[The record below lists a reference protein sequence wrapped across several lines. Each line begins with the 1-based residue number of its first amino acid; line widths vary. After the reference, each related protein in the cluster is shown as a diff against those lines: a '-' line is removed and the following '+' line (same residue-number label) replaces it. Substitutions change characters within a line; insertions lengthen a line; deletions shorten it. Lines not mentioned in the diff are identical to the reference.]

1 MARAVAQ
8 STAKASGALAAAK
21 TVALDIGGLRM
32 ELQVGRIIRS
42 STTRFAVGCQVLRP
56 QVPAFGSLVKV
67 PAVGCDQ
74 IYGLIHDVRMEDDPF
89 VQQVAALDSP
99 PAEVIE
105 DQRRRQVPI
114 EVGVLVVGY
123 QHQGE
128 IYHRLPPQ
136 PPLSLDV
143 LHTCT
148 LEELVAFTERF
159 DYFRL
164 VLDNRDLPADEMLA
178 ANLRAATEARG
189 GGGEDYRLSAGRE
202 LARLL
207 ALDLYRLD
215 AILRRIRP

>member
-1 MARAVAQ
+1 
-8 STAKASGALAAAK
+8 
-21 TVALDIGGLRM
+21 M
-32 ELQVGRIIRS
+32 ELSVGRIIRS

-67 PAVGCDQ
+67 PAMGDDQ

-89 VQQVAALDSP
+89 VRQMAATEGL
-99 PAEVIE
+99 PAEYIE
-105 DQRRRQVPI
+105 DQRRNRQVPI

-123 QHQGE
+123 RHSEE

-143 LHTCT
+143 IHTCAPD
-148 LEELVAFTERF
+148 ELVVFTGRF

-164 VLDNRDLPADEMLA
+164 VLDNRDLPADELLA
-178 ANLRAATEARG
+178 ANLRYAAGARG
-189 GGGEDYRLSAGRE
+189 NAGSGFLVNAGRE

-207 ALDLYRLD
+207 AMDLYRLD

>member
-1 MARAVAQ
+1 
-8 STAKASGALAAAK
+8 
-21 TVALDIGGLRM
+21 M
-32 ELQVGRIIRS
+32 ELAVGRIIRS

-67 PAVGCDQ
+67 PAMDGDQ

-89 VQQVAALDSP
+89 VRQMAVTEGL
-99 PAEVIE
+99 PAEYIE
-105 DQRRRQVPI
+105 DQRHNRQVPI

-123 QHQGE
+123 WHADEITQH
-128 IYHRLPPQ
+128 LPPQ

-143 LHTCT
+143 IHTCT
-148 LEELVAFTERF
+148 SDELVAFTGKF

-164 VLDNRDLPADEMLA
+164 VLDNRDLPADELLA
-178 ANLRAATEARG
+178 AHLRSAAQARDG
-189 GGGEDYRLSAGRE
+189 AGEDFLVSAGRE

-207 ALDLYRLD
+207 AMDLYRLD

>member
-1 MARAVAQ
+1 
-8 STAKASGALAAAK
+8 
-21 TVALDIGGLRM
+21 M

-89 VQQVAALDSP
+89 VRQVAVSDNAP
-99 PAEVIE
+99 PEAIE
-105 DQRRRQVPI
+105 DQRQNRQVPI

-123 QHQGE
+123 QQDGA

-143 LHTCT
+143 LRTCT
-148 LEELVAFTERF
+148 PEELVTFTERF

-178 ANLRAATEARG
+178 ANLRAAAEARG
-189 GGGEDYRLSAGRE
+189 SGEQSFRLSAGRE

-207 ALDLYRLD
+207 AMDLYRLD

>member
-1 MARAVAQ
+1 
-8 STAKASGALAAAK
+8 
-21 TVALDIGGLRM
+21 M
-32 ELQVGRIIRS
+32 EVEVGRIIRS
-42 STTRFAVGCQVLRP
+42 NTTRFAVGCQVLRP

-89 VQQVAALDSP
+89 VRQMAITEGVP
-99 PAEVIE
+99 VEYIE
-105 DQRRRQVPI
+105 DQRHNRQVPI

-123 QHQGE
+123 QQDGE
-128 IYHRLPPQ
+128 IYQRLPPQ

-148 LEELVAFTERF
+148 PEELAAFTEQL

-164 VLDNRDLPADEMLA
+164 VLDCRDLPADEVLA
-178 ANLRAATEARG
+178 ANLRYAAEARG
-189 GGGEDYRLSAGRE
+189 DAGKGFLINAGRE

-207 ALDLYRLD
+207 AMDLYRLD

>member
-1 MARAVAQ
+1 
-8 STAKASGALAAAK
+8 
-21 TVALDIGGLRM
+21 M
-32 ELQVGRIIRS
+32 ELPVGRIIRS

-67 PAVGCDQ
+67 PAMGGDQ

-89 VQQVAALDSP
+89 VRQMAVTEGV
-99 PAEVIE
+99 PAEYIE
-105 DQRRRQVPI
+105 DQRHNRQVPI

-123 QHQGE
+123 RHGE
-128 IYHRLPPQ
+128 EITQRLPPQ

-143 LHTCT
+143 IHTCAA
-148 LEELVAFTERF
+148 EELVAFTGQF

-164 VLDNRDLPADEMLA
+164 VLDNHDLPADELLA
-178 ANLRAATEARG
+178 ANLRSAAEARG
-189 GGGEDYRLSAGRE
+189 NAGGDFLVRAGRE

-207 ALDLYRLD
+207 AMDLYRLD

>member
-1 MARAVAQ
+1 M
-8 STAKASGALAAAK
+8 GELP
-21 TVALDIGGLRM
+21 M
-32 ELQVGRIIRS
+32 ELAVGRIIRS

-67 PAVGCDQ
+67 PALGSDQ

-89 VQQVAALDSP
+89 VRQMAVTEGV
-99 PAEVIE
+99 PAEYIE
-105 DQRRRQVPI
+105 DQRHNRQVPI

-123 QHQGE
+123 RHGEE
-128 IYHRLPPQ
+128 IYQRLPAQ

-143 LHTCT
+143 IHTCT
-148 LEELVAFTERF
+148 TDELVAFTAQF

-164 VLDNRDLPADEMLA
+164 VLDCRDLPADELLA
-178 ANLRAATEARG
+178 ANLRYSAGARG
-189 GGGEDYRLSAGRE
+189 EDAVQGFLINAGRE

-207 ALDLYRLD
+207 AMDLYRLD